1 MQVSIETTEGLERK
15 MTVGIPAEQLDGEVE
30 KRLKEAAKTIQL
42 NGFRRG
48 KVPLKVVKQRF
59 GAGVRQEVM
68 GDLIN
73 KTFPEAVQQ
82 EELKPAGQP
91 AIEPK
96 EIAEG
101 ADFEYVATFEV
112 YPELTLNSVE
122 GYDITKLNAEVT
134 DADLDKMVDI
144 LRKQQA
150 SWTVVERAAKTEDK
164 VVIDFEGTK
173 GGEAFEGGSA
183 TGQDLVLGSG
193 QMIPGFEDGVVGMS
207 AGEEKVLELTFPEDY
222 HAEDL
227 KGAAVEFKV
236 TVQSVNEQELPELN
250 AEFFKNFGT
259 EVETEEAFREEVK
272 NNMER
277 ELKNAAKNKLKTQ
290 VMDKLVDAHEVEL
303 PKALIAGEVDALRQ
317 QTAQQFGGGAQNL
330 DLKSLLPD
338 TMFQEQAERRV
349 ALGLIVSEIVQA
361 EEIKVDADK
370 VKAMV
375 DEIAST
381 YQQPEE
387 VVNYYYGNQQL
398 LAGVESVVLEDQVVD
413 FVLSKANVEEKDS
426 SYEEVIKP
434 ANQ

>member
-59 GAGVRQEVM
+59 GSGVRQEVM

-73 KTFPEAVQQ
+73 KSFPEAVQQ
-82 EELKPAGQP
+82 QELKPAGQP
-91 AIEPK
+91 SIEPK
-96 EIAEG
+96 ESAEG
-101 ADFEYVATFEV
+101 SDFEYVATFEV
-112 YPELTLNSVE
+112 YPEVKLNSVE
-122 GYDITKLNAEVT
+122 GFEITKLNAEVT
-134 DADLDKMVDI
+134 DEDLAKMLDI

-150 SWTVVERAAKTEDK
+150 SWIVVERAAKDEDK

-173 GGEAFEGGSA
+173 DGEAFEGGTA
-183 TGQDLVLGSG
+183 TGQDLILGSG
-193 QMIPGFEDGVVGMS
+193 RMIPGFEDGVVGMT
-207 AGEEKVLELTFPEDY
+207 AGEEKVLSLTFPEDY
-222 HAEDL
+222 HAEEL

-259 EVETEEAFREEVK
+259 EAETEEAFNEEVK
-272 NNMER
+272 SNMER

-303 PKALIAGEVDALRQ
+303 PKALVAGEVKALRQ
-317 QTAQQFGGGAQNL
+317 QTAQQFGGNAQGL
-330 DLKSLLPD
+330 DLDSLLPD

-349 ALGLIVSEIVQA
+349 ALGLVVSEVVQDQ
-361 EEIKVDADK
+361 EIKVDGDK
-370 VKAMV
+370 VKEMV

-381 YQQPEE
+381 YQQPED
-387 VVNYYYGNQQL
+387 VVNYYYGNEQL

-413 FVLSKANVEEKDS
+413 YVISKSKVEEKES
-426 SYEEVIKP
+426 TYEEVIKP
-434 ANQ
+434 AEE

>member
-59 GAGVRQEVM
+59 GSGVRQEVM

-73 KTFPEAVQQ
+73 KSFPEAVQQ
-82 EELKPAGQP
+82 QELKPAGQP
-91 AIEPK
+91 SIEPK
-96 EIAEG
+96 ESAEG
-101 ADFEYVATFEV
+101 SDFEYVATFEV
-112 YPELTLNSVE
+112 YPEVKLNSVE
-122 GYDITKLNAEVT
+122 GFEITKLNAEVT
-134 DADLDKMVDI
+134 DEDLAKMLDI

-150 SWTVVERAAKTEDK
+150 SWIVVERAAKDEDK

-173 GGEAFEGGSA
+173 DGEAFEGGTA
-183 TGQDLVLGSG
+183 TGQDLILGSDR
-193 QMIPGFEDGVVGMS
+193 MIPGFEDGVVGMT
-207 AGEEKVLELTFPEDY
+207 AGEEKVLSLTFPEDY
-222 HAEDL
+222 HAEEL

-259 EVETEEAFREEVK
+259 EAETEEAFNEEVK
-272 NNMER
+272 SNMER

-303 PKALIAGEVDALRQ
+303 PKALVAGEVKALRQ
-317 QTAQQFGGGAQNL
+317 QTAQQFGGNAQGL
-330 DLKSLLPD
+330 DLDSLLPD

-349 ALGLIVSEIVQA
+349 ALGLVVSEVVQDQ
-361 EEIKVDADK
+361 EIKVDGDK
-370 VKAMV
+370 VKEMV

-381 YQQPEE
+381 YQQPED
-387 VVNYYYGNQQL
+387 VVNYYYGNEQL

-413 FVLSKANVEEKDS
+413 YVISKSKVEEKES
-426 SYEEVIKP
+426 TYEEVIKP
-434 ANQ
+434 AEE

>member
-59 GAGVRQEVM
+59 GPGVRQEVM

-73 KTFPEAVQQ
+73 KSFPEAVQQ
-82 EELKPAGQP
+82 QELKPAGQP

-101 ADFEYVATFEV
+101 SDFEYVATFEV
-112 YPELTLNSVE
+112 YPEVKLNSVE
-122 GYDITKLNAEVT
+122 GFEITKLNAEVT

-150 SWTVVERAAKTEDK
+150 GWTVVERAAEAEDK
-164 VVIDFEGTK
+164 VVVDYEGTK
-173 GGEAFEGGSA
+173 DGEAFEGGSA

-193 QMIPGFEDGVVGMS
+193 RMIPGFEDGVVGMK
-207 AGEEKVLELTFPEDY
+207 AGEEKVLSLTFPEDY
-222 HAEDL
+222 HAEEL

-236 TVQSVNEQELPELN
+236 NVQSVNEQELPELN

-259 EVETEEAFREEVK
+259 EAETEDAFREEVK

-303 PKALIAGEVDALRQ
+303 PRALIAGEVDALRQ
-317 QTAQQFGGGAQNL
+317 QTAQQFGGNAQNL

-338 TMFQEQAERRV
+338 TMFEEQAERRV
-349 ALGLIVSEIVQA
+349 ALGLIVSEVVQDQ
-361 EEIKVDADK
+361 EIKVDDDK

-381 YQQPEE
+381 YQQPED

-413 FVLSKANVEEKDS
+413 YVISKANVEEKDS

-434 ANQ
+434 SGE